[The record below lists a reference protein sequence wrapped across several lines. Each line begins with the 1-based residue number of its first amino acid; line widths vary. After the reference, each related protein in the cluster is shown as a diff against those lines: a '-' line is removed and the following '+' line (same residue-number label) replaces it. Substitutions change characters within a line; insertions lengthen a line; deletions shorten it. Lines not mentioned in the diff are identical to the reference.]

1 MKTIWCTLAALIA
14 GFAGGILGML
24 VVRAHEPPRSEQVI
38 RARSFELVNEA
49 GETISLWGVDQG
61 GNAVLAFGSRGLAL
75 KGARPHGVPA
85 GLLNPENQLA
95 AFGLQGDDAP
105 VLAMRGADG
114 KTRVR
119 LLLSPDAKPILM
131 MEDETGPRVALGIE
145 QSDTPGPQDNDWT
158 LVFGPE
164 RARLGMFAEKEG
176 GQTYVRGG
184 LMVNKDKVKY
194 PYQQ

>member
-1 MKTIWCTLAALIA
+1 MKTIWSTVAALMA
-14 GFAGGILGML
+14 GFAGGISGML
-24 VVRAHEPPRSEQVI
+24 VMRAHEPPRSEQMI
-38 RARSFELVNEA
+38 RARGFELVNEA
-49 GETISLWGVDQG
+49 GEPISFWGVDQG
-61 GNAVLAFGSRGLAL
+61 QNAVLAFGSRGLDL
-75 KGARPHGVPA
+75 RGAPHGVPA
-85 GLLNPENQLA
+85 GLSNPENQLA

-114 KTRVR
+114 KTRVS

-164 RARLGMFAEKEG
+164 RARIGMFTRTEG

-194 PYQQ
+194 P